1 MLPKQW
7 RRYTRACQGKCP
19 GKKASALVAAL
30 PEICGHQFS
39 SFRNNTPAKYI
50 KVSINPSSANRKS
63 TASLP
68 LHSSKNPFTLRYDF
82 THFSTAC

>member
-1 MLPKQW
+1 MLIGERLIIWFNQW

-39 SFRNNTPAKYI
+39 SFRNNTLAKYI
-50 KVSINPSSANRKS
+50 NSQ
-63 TASLP
+63 
-68 LHSSKNPFTLRYDF
+68 Y
-82 THFSTAC
+82 